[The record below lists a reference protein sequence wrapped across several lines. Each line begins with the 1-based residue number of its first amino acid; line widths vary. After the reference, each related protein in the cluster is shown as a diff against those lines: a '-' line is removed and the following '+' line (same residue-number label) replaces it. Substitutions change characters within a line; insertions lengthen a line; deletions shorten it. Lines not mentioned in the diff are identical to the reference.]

1 MAECVIEAPVPV
13 RWTLDDYHCAIDAGV
28 FGDRRVELLH
38 GELFEMPPINAPH
51 INVVRYLAELFF
63 TRLGWQRTASQ
74 SPMIL
79 PSDGEP
85 EPDILVSEPGAPA
98 KPRVEQVQLAIEVSQ
113 STRRQDLGSKL
124 EDYLRDGLREL
135 WIIDLPEQCAWVYR
149 GGILVARHARGAGA
163 QLRAELVPEVTV
175 DLDELFQASEEQ

>member
-1 MAECVIEAPVPV
+1 VPA

-28 FGDRRVELLH
+28 FRDRRIELLH

-51 INVVRYLAELFF
+51 INVVRYLTELFF
-63 TRLGWQRTASQ
+63 ARLGRRRAYSQ
-74 SPMIL
+74 SPIIL

-85 EPDILVSEPGAPA
+85 EPDIAVSEPGAPA

-113 STRRQDLGSKL
+113 ATRRQDLGSKL

-135 WIIDLPEQCAWVYR
+135 WIIDLVEQCAWVYR
-149 GGILVARHARGAGA
+149 GGVLVARHARGTGA
-163 QLRAELVPEVTV
+163 QLTGELVPEVTV
-175 DLDELFQASEEQ
+175 DLDEVFRASDEK